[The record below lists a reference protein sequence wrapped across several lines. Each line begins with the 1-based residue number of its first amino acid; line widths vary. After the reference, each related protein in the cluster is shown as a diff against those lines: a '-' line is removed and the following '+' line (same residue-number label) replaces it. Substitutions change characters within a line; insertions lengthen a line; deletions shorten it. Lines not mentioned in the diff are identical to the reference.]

1 MQLVGDKDGIIHGPE
16 WHAQQMDKL
25 TSFVTKL
32 ADESG
37 DDVREWLKLNRPA
50 EYKPRDLLSV
60 YPITEN
66 VQIEETKDD

>member
-1 MQLVGDKDGIIHGPE
+1 ME
-16 WHAQQMDKL
+16 KL

-37 DDVREWLKLNRPA
+37 DDVREWLKSNRPA
-50 EYKPRDLLSV
+50 EYQPRDLLSV